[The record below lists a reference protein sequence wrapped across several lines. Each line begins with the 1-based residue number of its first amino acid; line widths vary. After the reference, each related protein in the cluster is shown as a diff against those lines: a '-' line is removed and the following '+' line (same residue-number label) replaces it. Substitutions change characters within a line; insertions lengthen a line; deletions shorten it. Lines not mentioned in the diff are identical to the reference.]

1 MNIISPSAKNSH
13 CLGEIKL
20 FRVTTY
26 FGIIL
31 VIQCTLE
38 PMYIP
43 VFDEGHSLK
52 FYRSQFT
59 NRLYILGYR
68 SSCLGWWTPGSS
80 RVANRL
86 KTAEAKLVIRLAYI
100 RRTYSEKN
108 LSVRLISPGWTDD
121 AFCFVYLYVRSFA
134 ATFNAWSSSIFF
146 S

>member
-1 MNIISPSAKNSH
+1 MGWGAGRDGAQSQYPTLVAAFTHSEIMNIISPSAKKSH

-26 FGIIL
+26 FDIIL

-68 SSCLGWWTPGSS
+68 SSCLG
-80 RVANRL
+80 
-86 KTAEAKLVIRLAYI
+86 
-100 RRTYSEKN
+100 
-108 LSVRLISPGWTDD
+108 
-121 AFCFVYLYVRSFA
+121 
-134 ATFNAWSSSIFF
+134 
-146 S
+146 